1 MLNLRS
7 REIEAQVHGKK
18 RPLYEGRL
26 LDRDIHIAEFAI
38 PYNSSWMGSTLK
50 QLNLGQKYGV
60 HITSILR
67 GGRRVNIPDGD
78 SIIFP
83 GDVLKAIGSDNQFT
97 AFREAIEHEV
107 IGEDPEIEKREMKLR
122 QLIIGTDSPFIG
134 KTLVESR
141 IRDQYNCMV
150 IGLEEGKESL
160 SPVNPRRKFE
170 EGDIL
175 WIVGEQDDLDLLLKS

>member
-1 MLNLRS
+1 M
-7 REIEAQVHGKK
+7 
-18 RPLYEGRL
+18 
-26 LDRDIHIAEFAI
+26 
-38 PYNSSWMGSTLK
+38 
-50 QLNLGQKYGV
+50 
-60 HITSILR
+60 
-67 GGRRVNIPDGD
+67 
-78 SIIFP
+78 
-83 GDVLKAIGSDNQFT
+83 LKAIGSDNQFT